1 MKYYS
6 DSYLIKNIK
15 EKDNGEKL
23 VDVKKKVRKIIVKKH
38 NVIKA
43 NRGKIF
49 VREGVARK
57 LNSVINHLPK
67 GYKLVIYDGYRNKKT
82 QERYFLS
89 YLKKLKKEN
98 PKLNEES
105 LRKEAVKYVAD
116 PESFSPHLTGGAV
129 DVSLLEKGRPIL
141 MGGFI
146 ENKDKKVTQKIKD
159 NRNML
164 AKIMSKAGFVN
175 YPFEWW
181 HWSYGDRYW
190 AAENKRKTSLYK
202 EIR

>member
-67 GYKLVIYDGYRNKKT
+67 GYKLVIYDGYRNKK
-82 QERYFLS
+82 
-89 YLKKLKKEN
+89 
-98 PKLNEES
+98 
-105 LRKEAVKYVAD
+105 
-116 PESFSPHLTGGAV
+116 
-129 DVSLLEKGRPIL
+129 
-141 MGGFI
+141 
-146 ENKDKKVTQKIKD
+146 
-159 NRNML
+159 
-164 AKIMSKAGFVN
+164 
-175 YPFEWW
+175 
-181 HWSYGDRYW
+181 
-190 AAENKRKTSLYK
+190 
-202 EIR
+202 